1 MKKLSQILFSIL
13 IIFFTNFSVVFSAQ
27 WKINLI
33 SGKAKIID
41 GDTIKIN
48 GNNIRL
54 LGIDAPEKNQIC
66 FISGASIPHNL
77 IF

>member
-54 LGIDAPEKNQIC
+54 FGIDAPEKNQI
-66 FISGASIPHNL
+66 
-77 IF
+77 